1 LQAARRQ
8 PRVRAELRDRLA
20 AFQRGRRRV
29 VSTNTYSVR
38 VARVEGAEVDLA
50 YTFGPDESGVSKTF
64 SFWLFVLAEGV
75 LAKKAKGALAKA
87 IDVDD
92 VTDPD
97 EFSRATEK
105 RAMKV
110 LRSVVIGEAQGGKP
124 RELPRYVRLKV
135 PASAPRPVVEVR
147 LTMTDERLAR
157 SLKVGAS
164 WGGTAFDPGLTEAA
178 FDYTADDWNVDDDE
192 DDDD

>member
-1 LQAARRQ
+1 M
-8 PRVRAELRDRLA
+8 
-20 AFQRGRRRV
+20 
-29 VSTNTYSVR
+29 STNTYSVR
-38 VARVEGAEVDLA
+38 IARVEGAEVDLA

-75 LAKKAKGALAKA
+75 AEKKVKGALAKA

-92 VTDPD
+92 VTDPE

-110 LRSVVIGEAQGGKP
+110 LRSVVIGKVEGGKP
-124 RELPRYVRLKV
+124 RDMGRYVRVKV

-147 LTMTDERLAR
+147 LAMTDERFAR

-178 FDYTADDWNVDDDE
+178 FDYEADDWDDH
-192 DDDD
+192 DDDDD